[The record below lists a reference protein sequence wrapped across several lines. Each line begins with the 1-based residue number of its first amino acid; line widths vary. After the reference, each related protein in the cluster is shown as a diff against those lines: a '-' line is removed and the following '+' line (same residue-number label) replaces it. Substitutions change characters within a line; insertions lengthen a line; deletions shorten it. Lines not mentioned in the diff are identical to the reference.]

1 MTSMRQLLIQVPR
14 GQGEKV
20 IDRAKAH
27 EARNLAQVAA
37 TGVEGPI
44 DLVIAYVSNA
54 RVEPLLAALQEIS
67 NLQVTLVPRGD
78 LVLRPPPEEAP
89 QQVLDVAMR
98 SPIEVFLSGLQSVG
112 SWRGFLGYAL
122 ASAVVA
128 WVGMFTNTVFLLTAS
143 MLIAPFAGPAMNMAI
158 ATARGDRELLAR
170 TAARY
175 LASLAVAIVTAWL
188 LSLLLGQRIATEQ
201 MVQVSFVSS
210 VTVLLPLIAG
220 AAGALH
226 LIQSERSSLVS
237 SAGIGVLVAA
247 SLAPPAAAVGMAAA
261 IGEWDMVRSSV
272 FLLLLQLVGINL
284 AGAVVF
290 RWSGL
295 MPRGV
300 RYRRGR
306 RWLSWTAWSLTL
318 LVLIGLL
325 TWQFWTEPALQQ
337 ASLTQRAAATIRQAV
352 DDSNVAHVVDA
363 NVRFTRAD
371 IPGQNTLLAV
381 VYVQRASQAKGTD
394 QEVGHS
400 LAEVIRSRLRQH
412 DVHST
417 PLVHVI
423 VLEP

>member
-1 MTSMRQLLIQVPR
+1 MRQLLIQVPR
-14 GQGEKV
+14 GEGDKV
-20 IDRAKAH
+20 LDRAKAH
-27 EARNLAQVAA
+27 EASNLAQVAA
-37 TGVEGPI
+37 AGVKGPI
-44 DLVIAYVSNA
+44 DLVIAHVSNA
-54 RVEPLLAALQEIS
+54 QVEPLLVELQEIAD
-67 NLQVTLVPRGD
+67 LHVTLAPRGD
-78 LVLRPPPEEAP
+78 LVLRPPPEESP

-143 MLIAPFAGPAMNMAI
+143 MLIAPFAGPAMNMAL
-158 ATARGDRELLAR
+158 ATSRGDRELLAR
-170 TAARY
+170 TVARY
-175 LASLAVAIVTAWL
+175 FASLTVAILTAWL

-201 MVQVSFVSS
+201 MVQVSLVSS

-220 AAGALH
+220 AAGALN

-247 SLAPPAAAVGMAAA
+247 SLAPPAATVGMAAA
-261 IGEWDMVRSSV
+261 IGEWAMVKSCF
-272 FLLLLQLVGINL
+272 FLLFLQLAGINL

-295 MPRGV
+295 TPQGV
-300 RYRRGR
+300 RYDRGR

-318 LVLIGLL
+318 LLLIGLL
-325 TWQFWTEPALQQ
+325 TWQFWTEPDLQQ
-337 ASLTQRAAATIRQAV
+337 ASLTQRAAATIRQAI
-352 DDSNVAHVVDA
+352 DDSGVAHVVDA

-371 IPGQNTLLAV
+371 IPGQNTLLVV
-381 VYVQRASQAKGTD
+381 VYAQRGSQAKGTEE
-394 QEVGHS
+394 EVERY
-400 LAEVIRSRLRQH
+400 LADVIRSRLRQRDLH
-412 DVHST
+412 LT

-423 VLEP
+423 LLEP